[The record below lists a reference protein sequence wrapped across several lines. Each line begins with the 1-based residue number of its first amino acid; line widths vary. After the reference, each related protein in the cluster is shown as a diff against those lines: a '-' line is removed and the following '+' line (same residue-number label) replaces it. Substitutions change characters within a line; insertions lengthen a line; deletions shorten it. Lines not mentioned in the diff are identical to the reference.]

1 MATIRLNGYITEMGE
16 IKVDLPENH
25 PVGEVHLIIIE
36 TPREDMETPG
46 EIASWTQEELDDML
60 NFNPVPASE
69 IETGGW
75 ENLNITDS
83 VEFVEELRRKERERR
98 GWQQYS

>member
-1 MATIRLNGYITEMGE
+1 MATIRLKGYITETGE

-25 PVGEVHLIIIE
+25 PVGEVDLTIE
-36 TPREDMETPG
+36 SLPEDAKISHEVIT
-46 EIASWTQEELDDML
+46 WTQEELDDVL
-60 NFNPVPASE
+60 NFNPVPANE

-75 ENLNITDS
+75 EDMNITDG
-83 VEFVEELRRKERERR
+83 VEFVEELRRKEREQR